1 MKKSDARIQRTN
13 HNTPINSTEN
23 VVNEQNNTVN
33 SVGDYP
39 TPHPCDEGDTPAV
52 PDKPKPNPNRP
63 KTNNQQKTELIY
75 TNGIQKVGNT
85 VSVKVNPDST
95 NYIRTSEEGL
105 SALFLV
111 NKLECVKKSIKKL
124 NDSVNQLKDEIQATS
139 IIEKIVDN
147 SNEFV
152 INNNGLLELRI
163 GKGLDTDVEKK
174 IEVNC
179 DHQSIGF
186 NENGNI
192 QSIWLEYTPSN
203 E

>member
-1 MKKSDARIQRTN
+1 MKKSDARIQKTN
-13 HNTPINSTEN
+13 HNNTINSTEN
-23 VVNEQNNTVN
+23 VVTEQTNVTN
-33 SVGDYP
+33 SVANYP
-39 TPHPCDEGDTPAV
+39 NPHPCDEGDTPAV
-52 PDKPKPNPNRP
+52 PDKPKPNQNRP
-63 KTNNQQKTELIY
+63 KQNSTQKDKIEY

-85 VSVKVNPDST
+85 VSIKVNPDST
-95 NYIRTSEEGL
+95 NYIRTSEDGL

-139 IIEKIVDN
+139 IIQTIVDN

-152 INNNGLLELRI
+152 INNNGLLEVRV
-163 GKGLDTDVEKK
+163 GNGLDTDTEER
-174 IEVNC
+174 IEVSC
-179 DHQSIGF
+179 DQKTIGF

>member
-1 MKKSDARIQRTN
+1 MKKSDARIQKTN

-63 KTNNQQKTELIY
+63 KTNNQSKTDLIY
-75 TNGIQKVGNT
+75 TNGVQKVGNA

-95 NYIRTSEEGL
+95 NYIRTNENGL
-105 SALFLV
+105 SALFLI
-111 NKLECVKKSIKKL
+111 NKLECVRKSLKKL
-124 NDSVNQLKDEIQATS
+124 NEHVNQLKDEVQPPA

-163 GKGLDTDVEKK
+163 GKGLDTDVDKK

-186 NENGNI
+186 SENGII